1 MDAIFIYLS
10 LFSFNR
16 RRRAKLVYCINS
28 LFVYYYFLSVG
39 GNEPSILPQLS
50 STTLHS
56 GEGKTF
62 KDISDGDVNDDM
74 TYNDM
79 ICHHINHNQLEET
92 YGKFGWK
99 GVSGVND

>member
-39 GNEPSILPQLS
+39 GDEPSILPQLS

-62 KDISDGDVNDDM
+62 KDIGDGDVNDDM

-79 ICHHINHNQLEET
+79 I
-92 YGKFGWK
+92 
-99 GVSGVND
+99 